1 MTTPPLDVITDL
13 RVKWNAFSAD
23 YTEVFNKS
31 ISIQSARELH
41 RHLDLDT
48 ATSVLEV
55 GAGAGLGSLD
65 ALRYLESSGL
75 GTKYILSDLS
85 PSMLDLAKQNIL
97 ASKCT
102 IPIDVVEAN
111 GMYVHLV
118 HMSSTVVDD
127 SSIPDLAQDL
137 KLPDASV
144 DRYIS
149 TLVLQ
154 LVPDPDAMLRESHR
168 VLGSGGVAGFVIWGQ
183 VEHTAFFQLLAA
195 ANDKLGVPSGFTS
208 NYALG
213 RDLPTLRTKLR
224 TAGFS
229 SACVWPYLAVAEKWE
244 AERYAT
250 LAGRLFPVDDEAF
263 HLRRHAVLVE
273 LAAAWLATGQPIGM
287 ETYLVVAKK
296 E

>member
-111 GMYVHLV
+111 
-118 HMSSTVVDD
+118 
-127 SSIPDLAQDL
+127 AQDL

-154 LVPDPDAMLRESHR
+154 LVPDPNAMLRESHR

-183 VEHTAFFQLLAA
+183 VEHTAFFRLLAA

-213 RDLPTLRTKLR
+213 RDLPTLRAKLR

-229 SACVWPYLAVAEKWE
+229 SACVWLYLAVAEKWE
-244 AERYAT
+244 AEKYAT

-263 HLRRHAVLVE
+263 HLRRHTVLVE

-296 E
+296 